1 MDYVTLKEAS
11 EKWGVS
17 IRQINYYCA
26 GGRIPGAVKVA
37 TIWLIPKDAEKPVD
51 MRTKQGK
58 EQKMQKILYVED
70 DLSLIDGLQYT
81 LEASGYM
88 VDNAKTV
95 KEALALFR
103 KNTYDL
109 LLLDVTLPDGT
120 GFDVCKAVRNSST
133 VPIIFLTASD
143 QEISIVRGLD
153 MGADDYITKPF
164 KLNELLSRI
173 KAILRRSLQFSKA
186 DTFLEANGVRVDTA
200 ERLVWKNEKP
210 LDLPLVEYKLL
221 CLFMQNPNHLM
232 SREMILDR
240 MWDGNGNFV
249 DDTTLSVYIRR
260 LRNKIEDTPNQPKYL
275 LTERGIGY
283 KWVVE

>member
-1 MDYVTLKEAS
+1 MDYMTLKEAS

-173 KAILRRSLQFSKA
+173 KAILRRSLQFFKA

-232 SREMILDR
+232 PREMILDR

-249 DDTTLSVYIRR
+249 DDNTLSVYIRR

>member
-1 MDYVTLKEAS
+1 M
-11 EKWGVS
+11 
-17 IRQINYYCA
+17 
-26 GGRIPGAVKVA
+26 
-37 TIWLIPKDAEKPVD
+37 AEQNTERNK
-51 MRTKQGK
+51 
-58 EQKMQKILYVED
+58 KMQRILYVED

-81 LEASGYM
+81 LEISGYT
-88 VDNAKTV
+88 VDNAKTK
-95 KEALALFR
+95 KEALILFK

-120 GFDVCKAVRNSST
+120 GFDVCKEVQNSST

-186 DTFLEANGVRVDTA
+186 DTILEANGIRVDTA
-200 ERLVWKNEKP
+200 ERLVWKNDEP

-232 SREMILDR
+232 PREMILDR

-249 DDTTLSVYIRR
+249 DDNTLSVYIRR